1 MKGLNCLKKCDFDHL
16 NLTQEGN
23 KSDETAEYSH
33 ALEIEDEKYA
43 ASFASLSIRKSRSEN
58 ADNRQ
63 VSKEKERLVP
73 PLSLPPLIQ
82 ALVGNLD
89 DRPVQK
95 KRGSKVIG
103 PKVLGLPGSTVRRMK
118 YYKEEWE
125 EALRWISKWSQQ
137 QYHDV
142 DMNYTKGELS
152 SRQTRKE
159 SSKGQLKKNSVQ
171 KCLDRCQRKYSLSLS
186 DEIQYDHVSKFNGE
200 DIQISLLQFAS
211 IRYHAFLRA
220 HVESLRSMFGVF
232 FSMVVVLVIKNVSD
246 WWKLNRYTLSLQELL
261 LEESKTKSSSTL
273 QPGKVKKGKPKTSRH
288 GKNGRLR
295 ARFQN
300 SESTEDDCPDS
311 DDSEDDSIERL
322 YVLNSKNRSSVTKI
336 PASKIVRSSVSST
349 NQQDPPKEK
358 YLKETCKMER
368 KPEKKKSSIKNS
380 NKNQIK
386 ESSNKYFSESELD
399 QFVCKMALYQ
409 SRQIMRILKD
419 EILCERAGKLS
430 HLLLSDLH
438 KYYQIKDTITAT
450 STNIPIKT
458 PNRSPPGFVQ
468 DAEIM
473 MKSNA
478 PRLGKEMLEE
488 TEVNLM
494 LSNILDESDDD
505 ADKTWASSTS
515 NSTKPDSFPQ
525 SKIASRSVAIG
536 DLLLGSLGNDVNSSP
551 KSTNPWNMEMT
562 STHNVSNESLEHSS
576 ASQLLLWGD
585 GGSTKIW

>member
-16 NLTQEGN
+16 NLTPEVN
-23 KSDETAEYSH
+23 KSGETPEYSH

-43 ASFASLSIRKSRSEN
+43 ASFASLSLRKSRSDN

-89 DRPVQK
+89 DHPVQM
-95 KRGSKVIG
+95 KRDSKVIG
-103 PKVLGLPGSTVRRMK
+103 PKASVLPGSTVRRMK

-142 DMNYTKGELS
+142 DMNHAKGELS
-152 SRQTRKE
+152 SGQIRKE
-159 SSKGQLKKNSVQ
+159 SSKGQHKKNSVQ
-171 KCLDRCQRKYSLSLS
+171 KCLDSCQRKYSLSLS
-186 DEIQYDHVSKFNGE
+186 DEIQYDTVSKFKGG
-200 DIQISLLQFAS
+200 DIQISLLQFIS
-211 IRYHAFLRA
+211 IRYHAFLRV
-220 HVESLRSMFGVF
+220 HLELLRSMFGVF

-261 LEESKTKSSSTL
+261 LEESKKKSSSTL

-288 GKNGRLR
+288 GKNGGLR

-300 SESTEDDCPDS
+300 SESTEDDCADS
-311 DDSEDDSIERL
+311 DDSDDDSIERL
-322 YVLNSKNRSSVTKI
+322 YLLNSKNRSSVTKI
-336 PASKIVRSSVSST
+336 PASKIVRSSVLSA
-349 NQQDPPKEK
+349 NRQDPPKGK
-358 YLKETCKMER
+358 QKETCKMER
-368 KPEKKKSSIKNS
+368 KPEKKKSSIKIS
-380 NKNQIK
+380 NKNQSK

-409 SRQIMRILKD
+409 SHQIMRILKD

-438 KYYQIKDTITAT
+438 KYYQMKDTITT
-450 STNIPIKT
+450 TTTTIPIKT

-525 SKIASRSVAIG
+525 SKTASRSVAIG

-551 KSTNPWNMEMT
+551 KSTNPWKMEMT
-562 STHNVSNESLEHSS
+562 ATHNVSNESLDQRS
-576 ASQLLLWGD
+576 ASDLLLWGD
-585 GGSTKIW
+585 VCSTKIW